1 MGKAHFLFVI
11 ALFVIF
17 TGTPDSHAQVPDRIY
32 GSKDRESGR
41 LLELARQDMA
51 GQQYHSA
58 RILLDRALQYQTDN
72 IDAYFTRALVKEEL
86 MDFEGALTD
95 YQIVLLI
102 DSTYREAAF
111 NRARLRYHMQQYQRS
126 IDDFRKVLSMGS
138 SGTQALYFK
147 GTQLNKEG
155 DVAIQA
161 ITTTHGMDADIHN
174 YIGLCYQALNDNLS
188 AINSFSQALL
198 LDREEANYYV
208 NRGLSYVSL
217 GEPNQAISDFKAALL
232 LDPDHAIAQFNLTQE
247 MEKSGRLE
255 ISVYDDLI
263 ENNPEFSSAY
273 VNRALVRL
281 GSGDIEGAIMDYN
294 EAIRIDPNDPVLYLN
309 RGLAWEKSGQLN
321 KSLADFN
328 RAIKLDLSS
337 AVAYRSRG
345 RILFGMERYELA
357 LSDMNDAIELEPGHA
372 ATYFNRA
379 LIHRKAG
386 NLSAACADL
395 DQALELGMAEAGKAQ
410 KAYCSEVNQ

>member
-1 MGKAHFLFVI
+1 L
-11 ALFVIF
+11 
-17 TGTPDSHAQVPDRIY
+17 
-32 GSKDRESGR
+32 
-41 LLELARQDMA
+41 QDP
-51 GQQYHSA
+51 
-58 RILLDRALQYQTDN
+58 
-72 IDAYFTRALVKEEL
+72 
-86 MDFEGALTD
+86 EGALTD
-95 YQIVLLI
+95 YQIVLLL
-102 DSTYREAAF
+102 DTTYREAAF
-111 NRARLRYHMQQYQRS
+111 NKAKLRYHLQQYERS
-126 IDDFRKVLSMGS
+126 IEDFKKVLSMGS

-155 DVAIQA
+155 DVGVQA
-161 ITTTHGMDADIHN
+161 ITTTHGMDADIQN

-188 AINSFSQALL
+188 AIKSFTEALL

-217 GEPNQAISDFKAALL
+217 GEPNRAISDFKAALL

-263 ENNPEFSSAY
+263 ENNPEFSAAY

-281 GSGDIEGAIMDYN
+281 GSGDIEGAILDYD
-294 EAIRIDPNDPVLYLN
+294 EAIRIDPHDPVLYLN
-309 RGLAWEKSGQLN
+309 RGLAWEKAGQLN

-328 RAIKLDLSS
+328 HALKLDASS

-345 RILFGMERYELA
+345 RILFGMDRYELA
-357 LSDMNDAIELEPGHA
+357 LSDMNDAIELEPNHA

-386 NLSAACADL
+386 NLTQACADL
-395 DQALELGMAEAGKAQ
+395 DQALDLGMNEAQNAR
-410 KAYCSEVNQ
+410 KAYCGDVSLN